1 MNHLFATTDL
11 QKNMRVNMNIIGLNG
26 KPQVKDLKSII
37 KEWLTFRS
45 KTVTRRLQ
53 YRLDWVMDRLH
64 ILDGLM
70 VVYLNID
77 EVIKI
82 IRNEDKP
89 KKVLQKKFKL
99 SSIQVDAILE
109 IRLRQLAKLEEIKI
123 KTEQEGLNK
132 ERLELEKVLKSK
144 SRLKTLVKKELKE
157 DFEEF
162 GDERRSQIVE
172 REEASAF
179 DETELISSDPSTIIL
194 SQRGWVRAAKGFD
207 VEADKMNYREGDGFL
222 ISANGRNNQNVTFLE
237 SKGKAYTLPCHSL
250 PSARGQ
256 GEPLSG
262 KLNVE
267 SGAEFKGVISGEEDE
282 RVLLASDAG
291 YGFIARLGDLQTKNK
306 SGKAI
311 MRVPE
316 SGTVLNPQKVLNKED
331 LIAAISSEGRLL
343 VFPLEEL
350 PELSKGKGNK
360 IINIPKA
367 RYEAN
372 EEKLSFVS
380 VVGKDRELKV
390 FSGKRHFTIKS
401 KDLENFI
408 GNRGRRGNFL
418 PKGFR
423 VVDLVE
429 VISRNKEEEPKD
441 D

>member
-1 MNHLFATTDL
+1 
-11 QKNMRVNMNIIGLNG
+11 
-26 KPQVKDLKSII
+26 
-37 KEWLTFRS
+37 
-45 KTVTRRLQ
+45 
-53 YRLDWVMDRLH
+53 
-64 ILDGLM
+64 
-70 VVYLNID
+70 
-77 EVIKI
+77 
-82 IRNEDKP
+82 
-89 KKVLQKKFKL
+89 
-99 SSIQVDAILE
+99 
-109 IRLRQLAKLEEIKI
+109 
-123 KTEQEGLNK
+123 
-132 ERLELEKVLKSK
+132 
-144 SRLKTLVKKELKE
+144 
-157 DFEEF
+157 
-162 GDERRSQIVE
+162 
-172 REEASAF
+172 
-179 DETELISSDPSTIIL
+179 
-194 SQRGWVRAAKGFD
+194 
-207 VEADKMNYREGDGFL
+207 MNYREGDGFL

-418 PKGFR
+418 P
-423 VVDLVE
+423 
-429 VISRNKEEEPKD
+429 
-441 D
+441 